1 MPAHLIATMEQTDIK
16 DLIKE
21 ALHLL
26 KNNIVIA
33 FQNEGD
39 TNFDNE
45 IENLAQVITNM
56 TANLEELAFNAG
68 RMQEDNGDFT
78 FDDFKDFQDS

>member
-1 MPAHLIATMEQTDIK
+1 MLAHLMATMEQTDIK

-68 RMQEDNGDFT
+68 RMQEDNGEFT
-78 FDDFKDFQDS
+78 FEDFDDFQGS